1 MYPLDGFCD
10 TKKAL
15 FIDIETTGLK
25 KETTSLYLIGCG
37 NYTDEGYLVT
47 LFFADDENEE
57 SEILKEFAA
66 FSRGFSNLFH
76 FNGIKFDIPYLEYK
90 EY

>member
-1 MYPLDGFCD
+1 MQIIKKLYEGYVPLYPLDGFCD

-37 NYTDEGYLVT
+37 NYTDEGSFVT

-57 SEILKEFAA
+57 SEILKEICFILTA
-66 FSRGFSNLFH
+66 
-76 FNGIKFDIPYLEYK
+76 
-90 EY
+90 